1 MWTEMW
7 TNLSFDIMHIIRT
20 QNNSVGSPAGPSMR
34 PADQRRGASV
44 GGVMPIET

>member
-7 TNLSFDIMHIIRT
+7 TNLSFDIMHIMRIT
-20 QNNSVGSPAGPSMR
+20 HNLVGSAAGPSKP
-34 PADQRRGASV
+34 PADQRRSASV